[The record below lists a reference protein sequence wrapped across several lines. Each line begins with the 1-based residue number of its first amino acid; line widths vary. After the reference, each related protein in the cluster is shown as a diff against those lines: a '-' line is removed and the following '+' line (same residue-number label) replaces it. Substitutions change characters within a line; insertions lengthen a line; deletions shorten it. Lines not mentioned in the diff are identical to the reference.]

1 MTEEEKNKIALQRY
15 NMIAPLII
23 DPEQYPSNKEFFR
36 MQGHKL
42 REDGVTT
49 VCART
54 IERWYYKFKKRGFDA
69 LKPQTRIDSGKTR
82 KDGDVI
88 EQIIVL
94 KRNYPRL
101 SATGIY
107 KMLRESGI
115 KDNQISLSTVNRV
128 INSLSCDK
136 NPSEPMYR
144 YELEHINEVWCGD
157 TSHGPYLY
165 RDKAKIKLFII
176 ALIDDA
182 SRLIVGA
189 RIFEADNTINLVSTM
204 KLAISK
210 YGKPKRFNFD
220 NGSNYKNSQI
230 NIIAARLGVGLH
242 YCRPYNPEAK
252 AKIERWFKT
261 LKSQWMASLRYGE
274 FKSLE
279 EYQTSLNEYVNS
291 YNNTPHS
298 SLNGLTP
305 MERYLQEIELVKKI
319 NDTSLQQDFLFEIE
333 RKVSVDNIVV
343 IENKE
348 YEVPAVYSS
357 RKVRIRYL
365 DPKDGIFVIDGD
377 KQIQIKPL
385 DKKANAKRVRISLA
399 GDENNE

>member
-1 MTEEEKNKIALQRY
+1 MTEEEKTNIALKRY
-15 NMIAPLII
+15 NLIAPLII

-42 REDGVTT
+42 HQDGVTT
-49 VCART
+49 IHART
-54 IERWYYKFKKRGFDA
+54 IEKWFYMFKKGGLDA
-69 LKPQTRIDSGKTR
+69 LKPQRRNDLGKSR
-82 KDGDVI
+82 KNNDII
-88 EQIIVL
+88 EQIIIL

-101 SATGIY
+101 SASGIY
-107 KMLRESGI
+107 RMLKESGV
-115 KDNQISLSTVNRV
+115 KNNEISLSTVNRV
-128 INSLSCDK
+128 INSLPKD
-136 NPSEPMYR
+136 NTTSEPMYR

-157 TSHGPYLY
+157 SSHGPYLY
-165 RDKAKIKLFII
+165 RDKAKIKLYII

-182 SRLIVGA
+182 SRLVVGA

-220 NGSNYKNSQI
+220 NGSNYKNVQI
-230 NIIAARLGVGLH
+230 NIIAARLGIGLH

-261 LKSQWMASLRYGE
+261 LKSQWLATLRYSE
-274 FKSLE
+274 FKSIE
-279 EYQTSLNEYVNS
+279 EYQTSLNEYVNT

-305 MERYLQEIELVKKI
+305 MERYLKEDELVKKI
-319 NDTSLQQDFLFEIE
+319 DDDSLEKDFLFEIE
-333 RKVSVDNIVV
+333 RKVSIDNIVV
-343 IENKE
+343 IDNKE

-357 RKVRIRYL
+357 KKVRIKYL
-365 DPKDGIFVIDGD
+365 NPNEGIFIIDGD
-377 KQIQIKPL
+377 KQIEIKPL
-385 DKKANAKRVRISLA
+385 DKKANATRVRISLA
-399 GDENNE
+399 GDKDNE